1 MAVTLH
7 RCSFTWAK
15 IGHACHNVQKALDE
29 AGVDYVVAAGPYRN
43 GKRTAVKQL
52 TGGHLY
58 PVIEFEDGSWY
69 REHSKKMVATIRAG
83 ELDSKRGVSSP
94 APAPGT

>member
-1 MAVTLH
+1 MAVKLH

-15 IGHACHNVQKALDE
+15 IGHACHNVQKALDA
-29 AGVDYVVAAGPYRN
+29 AGVDYVVEQGPYLNSRR
-43 GKRTAVKQL
+43 KVVKQL
-52 TGGHLY
+52 TGQHLY

-69 REHSKKMVATIRAG
+69 HEHSKKMVATIDAG
-83 ELDSKRGVSSP
+83 ELESKRGLSR